1 MNVFG
6 SGSDEFDLAPSHE
19 LLFDD
24 EELGESKKLEL
35 SLSAD
40 DDTTGDEKQNHF
52 DESAILQYSNLANRG
67 MHMMKEPSNR
77 TVSSLSSVGEAP
89 PVAAADTKRSMR
101 SNSSEIDESAY
112 NSSPRQ
118 SHNLTKETSGKSF
131 MNLSMASM
139 RDSSPRARKY
149 GRNSMS
155 RRAVN
160 LSTIEEES
168 AALME
173 LYSIIGE
180 ENRDRLELKRNPAGF
195 IIYLELVDIPIEGKN
210 SSISDCSWFYIAFAR
225 PKEAHLHLLYGTHC
239 S

>member
-1 MNVFG
+1 MHANQTMEGRMNVFG

-19 LLFDD
+19 LLLDD
-24 EELGESKKLEL
+24 EGFGESKKLEMDFA
-35 SLSAD
+35 AD
-40 DDTTGDEKQNHF
+40 DDTAEDEKQNHF
-52 DESAILQYSNLANRG
+52 DDSAVLRQTSLANRG
-67 MHMMKEPSNR
+67 MHMMREPSNR

-89 PVAAADTKRSMR
+89 PLAANDSKRSMR
-101 SNSSEIDESAY
+101 SNSSEMDESAY
-112 NSSPRQ
+112 NGSPRQ
-118 SHNLTKETSGKSF
+118 SRNLTKELSARSF
-131 MNLSMASM
+131 MSKSMASM

-195 IIYLELVDIPIEGKN
+195 IIYLELIDTPIEGKN
-210 SSISDCSWFYIAFAR
+210 QYHADNTMLSITAR
-225 PKEAHLHLLYGTHC
+225 ATK
-239 S
+239 